1 MLVLEALRARFGDA
15 LVLHSGTR
23 AKPQLTVIDGGPAG
37 VYGDALRPRL
47 EALREERGLGAAT
60 PLDVDLMMVSHIDDD
75 HVSGLLEL
83 VQKLNDRRESGQPLP
98 WKIRRFW
105 HNSFDDILD
114 NDDLQVG
121 GSG

>member
-1 MLVLEALRARFGDA
+1 M
-15 LVLHSGTR
+15 
-23 AKPQLTVIDGGPAG
+23 IDGGLAG

-47 EALREERGLGAAT
+47 AALREERGLGAAT

-105 HNSFDDILD
+105 HNSFDEWSTHWQ
-114 NDDLQVG
+114 DLGVNIK
-121 GSG
+121 

>member
-1 MLVLEALRARFGDA
+1 
-15 LVLHSGTR
+15 
-23 AKPQLTVIDGGPAG
+23 
-37 VYGDALRPRL
+37 
-47 EALREERGLGAAT
+47 
-60 PLDVDLMMVSHIDDD
+60 MMVSHIDDD

-83 VQKLNDRRESGQPLP
+83 ARKLNDQRESGQPLP

-121 GSG
+121 GERVDDERGVARRLPGAGGLG